1 MPRLDPD
8 AWERIRIANI
18 AGESY
23 RSLAERF
30 GVSANA
36 IHKRARREGWGGAP
50 KVDAPKVDAPKVDAP
65 KVDAPKAL
73 RPLALR
79 AADLFANQLAYVE
92 SLPPA
97 ERSGP
102 TDVLVKLGS
111 LLSRRELFAEPE
123 QEKAPTVP
131 SSEDIARWREQ
142 VGL

>member
-36 IHKRARREGWGGAP
+36 IHKRARREGWGG
-50 KVDAPKVDAPKVDAP
+50 APKVDAP